1 MNKYIAPLCHH
12 FEGCKLEAYLDGGG
26 IPTIGFGATYYQDGS
41 KVKLGNQID
50 QYTANILFDYHIYE
64 FTKGVLK
71 LVEVPLTDYQEAAL
85 VSLAYNIG
93 LGRLKGSTLLKELNR
108 GYYEGAAQQF
118 KMWRRDN
125 GKIVSGLVRRRVSE
139 ERLFRGNTT
148 DYIVYELPENW
159 MIYYYG
165 E

>member
-26 IPTIGFGATYYQDGS
+26 IPTIAWGNTYYQDGS
-41 KVKLGNQID
+41 KVKLGDTIAQQEADLEFERDI
-50 QYTANILFDYHIYE
+50 TE

-71 LVEVPLTDYQEAAL
+71 LVEVPLTDYQEASL

-93 LGRLKGSTLLKELNR
+93 LTRFKGSTLLKELNR

-125 GKIVSGLVRRRVSE
+125 GIIIKGLVVRRVSE

-159 MIYYYG
+159 MMYYYG
-165 E
+165 G

>member
-26 IPTIGFGATYYQDGS
+26 VATIGFGATYYQDGS
-41 KVKLGNQID
+41 KVRLGDTITQQD
-50 QYTANILFDYHIYE
+50 ANILFDYHITE

-71 LVEVPLTDYQEAAL
+71 IVEVPLTDYQEAAL

-93 LGRLKGSTLLKELNR
+93 LTRFKDSTLLKELNR
-108 GYYEGAAQQF
+108 GDYEGAAQQF

-148 DYIVYELPENW
+148 DYIIPELPKNW
-159 MIYYYG
+159 MMYYYG